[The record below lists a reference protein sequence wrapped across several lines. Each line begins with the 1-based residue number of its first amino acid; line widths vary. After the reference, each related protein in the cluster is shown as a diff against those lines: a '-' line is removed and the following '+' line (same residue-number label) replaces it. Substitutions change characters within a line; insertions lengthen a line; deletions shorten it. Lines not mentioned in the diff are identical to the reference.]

1 MIKLTDN
8 EQMNELLQRLTRL
21 EVKLDMIANDKNN
34 DRRLAEIEDNQR
46 WLWRAV
52 FGTFIT
58 GAITY
63 IIKMM

>member
-1 MIKLTDN
+1 MADVNN
-8 EQMNELLQRLTRL
+8 EVLQRLTRL
-21 EVKLDMIANDKNN
+21 ETKLDMMLNDPSK
-34 DRRLAEIEDNQR
+34 DKRITDLEDNQR
-46 WLWRAV
+46 WLWRAI

>member
-1 MIKLTDN
+1 MADHDT
-8 EQMNELLQRLTRL
+8 EVLQRLVRL
-21 EVKLDMIANDKNN
+21 ETKLDMMLSDPAKEK
-34 DRRLAEIEDNQR
+34 RLSDLEDNQR

-58 GAITY
+58 GALTY

>member
-1 MIKLTDN
+1 MN
-8 EQMNELLQRLTRL
+8 EQTEVLQRLTRL
-21 EVKLDMIANDKNN
+21 ETKLDMMLNDPSK
-34 DRRLAEIEDNQR
+34 DKRITDLEDNQR
-46 WLWRAV
+46 WLWRAI

>member
-1 MIKLTDN
+1 
-8 EQMNELLQRLTRL
+8 MNELLQRLTRL

-58 GAITY
+58 GAVMY
-63 IIKMM
+63 IIKIL

>member
-1 MIKLTDN
+1 MDQNN
-8 EQMNELLQRLTRL
+8 EVLQRLTRL
-21 EVKLDMIANDKNN
+21 ETKLDMMLNDPSK
-34 DRRLAEIEDNQR
+34 DKRITDLEDNQR
-46 WLWRAV
+46 WLWRAI